1 MPPQSLRKVQEQ
13 MTYRFIGPSVWR
25 RRWGEWQKG
34 KIKRVTSHIQNKI
47 LLAKAIY
54 TEIEQA
60 VVVIN
65 TTVSKT
71 TQSWHCDL
79 QIHSLQN
86 FVLDSQN
93 LLQQILG
100 NFNFEKMSSL
110 GQSTLPG
117 IWKNQFPSIP
127 LQTKPVT
134 FTIILIGRFPK
145 RTMMRF
151 SETSTNVVHVL

>member
-1 MPPQSLRKVQEQ
+1 M
-13 MTYRFIGPSVWR
+13 
-25 RRWGEWQKG
+25 
-34 KIKRVTSHIQNKI
+34 
-47 LLAKAIY
+47 LAKAIY

-93 LLQQILG
+93 LLQQILE

-117 IWKNQFPSIP
+117 IWKNHFPSIP

-145 RTMMRF
+145 EQWWDSQRHLPMWYMF
-151 SETSTNVVHVL
+151 SRSFIYSQRDTTSHTINLQVKQKFISVYYSWYILVF